1 MFRIIG
7 RLTSIINTGCTMLVL
22 FIFAFGAYSVYL
34 IKSGEGVGS
43 VLGTTDR
50 PLITADPNAGK
61 NLSEKIKTFN
71 SSLEENGSA
80 DLVLSENEATL
91 FLNTYL
97 SELQD
102 YYFNVFDNFLVDIE
116 SGRAYV
122 YADGPG
128 GTDFKMQFVSNVEES
143 ILIETDEIYIGKVR
157 IPGIVREKINSGIYQ
172 GVEQLKTS
180 NFGGMKIMRLKFME
194 DMVAIELEKV

>member
-7 RLTSIINTGCTMLVL
+7 RLTSLINTGCTLLVFL
-22 FIFAFGAYSVYL
+22 VFAFGAYSVYL

-43 VLGTTDR
+43 VLGATNR
-50 PLITADPNAGK
+50 PLITADPNAEK

-97 SELQD
+97 FELQD

-122 YADGPG
+122 YADGPS
-128 GTDFKMQFVSNVEES
+128 GTDFKMQFVSNLNEG
-143 ILIETDEIYIGKVR
+143 IIIETDEIYIGKVR
-157 IPGIVREKINSGIYQ
+157 VPGVVREKINDGVYQ

-180 NFGGMKIMRLKFME
+180 NFGGLKITRLKFIE
-194 DMVAIELEKV
+194 DAIVLELMKV